1 MKRLFALALVLIV
14 GVAHPGRAQE
24 PDYVVGSQDVLTV
37 TVYDQADLSGK
48 FKVEA
53 DGNFTFPLV
62 GRIKA
67 AGVKLHDIE
76 NDLKT
81 RLADGYIKSP
91 QVTVVVETFQSQ
103 RIFILGEVEL
113 LPSDYT

>member
-1 MKRLFALALVLIV
+1 VVDEMKRLFALALVLIV
-14 GVAHPGRAQE
+14 GVARPGRAQE
-24 PDYVVGSQDVLTV
+24 PDYVGGSQDVLTL

-76 NDLKT
+76 NELKT
-81 RLADGYIKSP
+81 RLAHGYLQNTQAP
-91 QVTVVVETFQSQ
+91 
-103 RIFILGEVEL
+103 RCA
-113 LPSDYT
+113 